1 MVWNHIHVPLSYKY
15 DISVMLEDIL
25 LMLDT
30 LLSESIGSFYVFWPS
45 NTFAAEWQMSWTQD
59 ALVVTSVWK
68 SVVGGTV
75 DLLNRSG
82 TLETSKSA
90 FLAEWKMLLRT
101 LIKNLELTGHASH
114 LEKEVEKMRSI
125 ERRIECVGVLYR

>member
-1 MVWNHIHVPLSYKY
+1 MVWNHVYVPLSYKY

-30 LLSESIGSFYVFWPS
+30 LLSESIGSFNVLWPS

-59 ALVVTSVWK
+59 ALVVASVWV
-68 SVVGGTV
+68 SVVGGTKE
-75 DLLNRSG
+75 LLNDLG
-82 TLETSKSA
+82 NLEISKSA

-101 LIKNLELTGHASH
+101 LIKNLELTGPASH
-114 LEKEVEKMRSI
+114 LEKEVERMRSI